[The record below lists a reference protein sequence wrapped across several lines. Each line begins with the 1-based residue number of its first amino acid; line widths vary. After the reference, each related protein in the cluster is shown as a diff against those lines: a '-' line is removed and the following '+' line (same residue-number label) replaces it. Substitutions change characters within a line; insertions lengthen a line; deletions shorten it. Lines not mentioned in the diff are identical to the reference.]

1 MNTSH
6 IGSPANV
13 LRGSS
18 GVPAPRGELHDEPK
32 ERLAGEA
39 TSNKSIV
46 IKEWI
51 INQLEDV
58 NLIVSFTFAFFPIV
72 S

>member
-1 MNTSH
+1 MNTSN

-18 GVPAPRGELHDEPK
+18 RVPAPRGELHDEPK

-39 TSNKSIV
+39 TSNNALV
-46 IKEWI
+46 IKECI
-51 INQLEDV
+51 INQL
-58 NLIVSFTFAFFPIV
+58 
-72 S
+72 